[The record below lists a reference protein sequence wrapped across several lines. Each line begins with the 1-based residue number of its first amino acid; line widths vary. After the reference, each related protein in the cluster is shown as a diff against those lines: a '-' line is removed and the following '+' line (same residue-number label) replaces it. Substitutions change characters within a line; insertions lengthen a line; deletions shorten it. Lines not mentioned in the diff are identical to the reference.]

1 MKQCPR
7 CNSSRIQ
14 RGYTDAP
21 LVLRLVGMRGLLCNN
36 CGLEFKGF
44 DISGTADRSASTNK
58 EVVPN
63 RRRAPR
69 FRLTLPAS
77 ISLMEVNSQTGN
89 VWESQAA
96 RGRCVTINKYGL
108 AVSFV
113 GTRFTEEDFSNIG
126 RLLNVRIML
135 PNGPVDMVVT
145 TVTHDRAR
153 DGGAKSGWLIGAS
166 ITKMSD
172 DDRARLDT
180 YLENR
185 AREELPADIGSS
197 S

>member
-7 CNSSRIQ
+7 CNSARIQ

-21 LVLRLVGMRGLLCNN
+21 LVLRLVGLRGLLCNN

-44 DISGTADRSASTNK
+44 DFSGGADRAASTKK
-58 EVVPN
+58 EVVQN

-69 FRLTLPAS
+69 YRLTLPAS
-77 ISLMEVNSQTGN
+77 ISLVEVNSRTGN

-96 RGRCVTINKYGL
+96 RGRCVALNKYGL

-113 GTRFTEEDFSNIG
+113 GTRFEEEDFSSVG
-126 RLLNVRIML
+126 RLLYIRLML
-135 PNGPVDMVVT
+135 PKGPVDMVVT
-145 TVTHDRAR
+145 TVTHDRVR
-153 DGGAKSGWLIGAS
+153 EGRAKSGWLIGAS

-172 DDRARLDT
+172 DDRARLNT
-180 YLENR
+180 YLESR
-185 AREELPADIGSS
+185 ARDELSPGPLS
-197 S
+197 